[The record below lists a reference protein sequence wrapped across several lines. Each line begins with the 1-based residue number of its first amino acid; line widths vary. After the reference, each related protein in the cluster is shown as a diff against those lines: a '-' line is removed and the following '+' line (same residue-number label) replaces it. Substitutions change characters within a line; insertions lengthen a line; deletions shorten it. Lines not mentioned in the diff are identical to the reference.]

1 MLFNFMDFRSDSDL
15 VLSSTGSFYEYFDV
29 VGGL

>member
-1 MLFNFMDFRSDSDL
+1 MLFNFMDFRPESDQ
-15 VLSSTGSFYEYFDV
+15 VLYSTGSFNEHFDV